1 MNAIFNYFPFRQFLW
16 SSKSRY
22 QGQKLEK
29 CVHKVPFMNPQV
41 PLHVG
46 VGKGLFLRIGNFL
59 AWLQAIARL
68 LGWNA
73 IFWKIASFS
82 WRLKAKKGFC
92 SSWPTEVFGK
102 LFGLCTL
109 GSLNFDV
116 SHNHKKIVVY
126 LFWEPLKY
134 PYRGGGRYKKIVI
147 SIARHSWAEMLSFCM
162 QLGFLKN

>member
-22 QGQKLEK
+22 QGQKLEE
-29 CVHKVPFMNPQV
+29 CVRKVPFLNPQV

-82 WRLKAKKGFC
+82 WRLKAKK
-92 SSWPTEVFGK
+92 VFAPVGLLK
-102 LFGLCTL
+102 TLGNFGLCFL
-109 GSLNFDV
+109 GSLNFNV
-116 SHNHKKIVVY
+116 SLNHRKIIVY
-126 LFWEPLKY
+126 LFWEPLKSTLN
-134 PYRGGGRYKKIVI
+134 RGGGRYQQIVI
-147 SIARHSWAEMLSFCM
+147 SIAKHCGL
-162 QLGFLKN
+162 